1 MKPLICCSFL
11 VFLFGA
17 CHERPASAPAVLPA
31 GISDLL
37 AQRTMGTYT
46 GQFGKGLIT
55 LVVNYINGPTVSG
68 YDIHKGLRRN
78 FNGEISQQG
87 GLLQLVLKE
96 PGSNPFDGTFSL
108 SLDTA
113 KMMMK
118 GRWAPF
124 DSTKAPVRKLA
135 LDRKESNDGY
145 VILAGAWYAGR
156 DSTLNLEGDGTCTFE
171 FYERPDDSTSQLI
184 TLRGNYTF
192 RGSECTI
199 DWAKNK
205 YFPSLKLVVQP
216 PSQSPDSAGAAPP
229 EMRGNGMKFVMS
241 EGEED

>member
-1 MKPLICCSFL
+1 M
-11 VFLFGA
+11 
-17 CHERPASAPAVLPA
+17 
-31 GISDLL
+31 GI
-37 AQRTMGTYT
+37 YT

-55 LVVNYINGPTVSG
+55 VVVNYINGQMVSG

-78 FNGEISQQG
+78 FNGEVSQQG

-96 PGSNPFDGTFSL
+96 PGSNPFDGRFNLT
-108 SLDTA
+108 LDTA

-118 GRWAPF
+118 GKWAPF
-124 DSTKAPVRKLA
+124 DSSKAPVRVLA

-145 VILAGAWYAGR
+145 DILAGVWYAGR
-156 DSTLNLEGDGTCTFE
+156 DSTLNLEGNGTCTYA

-199 DWAKNK
+199 EWAKNK
-205 YFPSLKLVVQP
+205 YFPGLKLIVQP
-216 PSQSPDSAGAAPP
+216 PGQAPDSSGPAPL
-229 EMRGNGMKFVMS
+229 EMRGNGMRFIMGGD
-241 EGEED
+241 EGD